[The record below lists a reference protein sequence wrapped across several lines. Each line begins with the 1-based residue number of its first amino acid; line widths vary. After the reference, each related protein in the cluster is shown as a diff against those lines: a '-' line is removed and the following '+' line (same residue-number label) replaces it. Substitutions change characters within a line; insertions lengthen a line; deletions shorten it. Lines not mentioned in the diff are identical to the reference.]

1 MIAPL
6 LWTIHHSSMEVSEWQ
21 TLTCTNDWSTNQT

>member
-1 MIAPL
+1 
-6 LWTIHHSSMEVSEWQ
+6 MEVSEWQ